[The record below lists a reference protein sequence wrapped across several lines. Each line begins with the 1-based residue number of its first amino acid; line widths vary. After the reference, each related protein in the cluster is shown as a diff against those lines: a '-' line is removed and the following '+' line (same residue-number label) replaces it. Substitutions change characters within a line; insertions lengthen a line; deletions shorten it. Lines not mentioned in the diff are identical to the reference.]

1 MLTDYFSCSNK
12 SALPLTFP
20 TKRKIHQNLKFFKY
34 SMELKFEGIPT
45 FVFINFKKKKV
56 IFYKFLHL
64 QSGKS

>member
-1 MLTDYFSCSNK
+1 
-12 SALPLTFP
+12 
-20 TKRKIHQNLKFFKY
+20 
-34 SMELKFEGIPT
+34 MELKFEGIPT